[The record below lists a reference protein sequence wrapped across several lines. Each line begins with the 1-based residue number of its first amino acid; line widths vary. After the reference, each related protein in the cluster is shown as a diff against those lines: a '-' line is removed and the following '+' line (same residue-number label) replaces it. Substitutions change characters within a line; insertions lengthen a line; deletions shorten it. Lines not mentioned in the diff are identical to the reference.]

1 MEQLPVRYRIV
12 VWVVG
17 VSCFAGLGGW
27 SAVLMASAASGL
39 VPLVGPLVGGAVL
52 GGLLGALL
60 VLVFLHAL
68 EPSEVRARAT
78 SSLR

>member
-27 SAVLMASAASGL
+27 SAAVLAPAASML
-39 VPLVGPLVGGAVL
+39 VALVGGAA
-52 GGLLGALL
+52 LGALL
-60 VLVFLHAL
+60 GAVLVTGFLHAL
-68 EPSEVRARAT
+68 EPSELGAPT
-78 SSLR
+78 SPLH